1 MGEHSTD
8 LSRRRLVRVAS
19 LATGA
24 LAFTDISSLFAS
36 EQDAVRRETA
46 DLITGPFYP
55 RVKPR
60 DRDADLT
67 LVRGH
72 HRRAAGQVVQL
83 SGRVT
88 NAKGEPLRNAQIE
101 IWQATCERRISTSR
115 SRGKSTARSHNS
127 SFPMSH

>member
-1 MGEHSTD
+1 MCGLSMD
-8 LSRRRLVRVAS
+8 LSRRRFIRIAS

-24 LAFTDISSLFAS
+24 LAVTGVPTLFAND
-36 EQDAVRRETA
+36 QNPVLRETA

-55 RVKPR
+55 RVKPG

-88 NAKGEPLRNAQIE
+88 NLKGEPVRNTRIE
-101 IWQATCERRISTSR
+101 V
-115 SRGKSTARSHNS
+115 
-127 SFPMSH
+127 